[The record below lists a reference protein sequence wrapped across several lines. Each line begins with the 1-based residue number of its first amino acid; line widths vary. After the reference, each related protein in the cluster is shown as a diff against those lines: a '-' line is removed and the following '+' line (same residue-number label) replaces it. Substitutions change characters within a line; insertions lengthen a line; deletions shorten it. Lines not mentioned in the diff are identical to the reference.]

1 MNKKLY
7 IFGDSFSKNF
17 STEVKID
24 EKDTWTY
31 LLATELNLELA
42 DNAYSGISN
51 QGMLQMIYRYLD
63 VSDSDLIIF
72 GMTFFNRIYDF
83 YKNGGVDIMYNT
95 KEQLIEK
102 GIYDYEIEFYTKR
115 LLDDE
120 GFQIYLT
127 QQFEQFHFLFK
138 TLRNFNKKFYF
149 WCLDDTTNPAF
160 AKLKSEFADNHIPNP
175 NGQTAW
181 FKQFI
186 DKTPE
191 WWQKNNDR
199 HFSEYGHKQFFQ
211 YLYPYIQQ
219 NLI

>member
-24 EKDTWTY
+24 EKDTWTHF
-31 LLATELNLELA
+31 LADKLNLELA

-51 QGMLQMIYRYLD
+51 QGMLQMIYRYLNIE
-63 VSDSDLIIF
+63 DSDMIIF

-95 KEQLIEK
+95 KEQLLEK

-115 LLDDE
+115 LLDED

-127 QQFEQFHFLFK
+127 QQFEQFHFLFR
-138 TLRNFNKKFYF
+138 TLKFSF
-149 WCLDDTTNPAF
+149 P
-160 AKLKSEFADNHIPNP
+160 I
-175 NGQTAW
+175 
-181 FKQFI
+181 FK
-186 DKTPE
+186 
-191 WWQKNNDR
+191 
-199 HFSEYGHKQFFQ
+199 
-211 YLYPYIQQ
+211 
-219 NLI
+219 